1 MSVSEKEVHIDRM
14 FVAVDCGTAINPD
27 VIKAQIEGVL
37 DTVSVLPF
45 TVRLILKMA

>member
-1 MSVSEKEVHIDRM
+1 M

-37 DTVSVLPF
+37 DMVSALPF
-45 TVRLILKMA
+45 TVRLILTMA